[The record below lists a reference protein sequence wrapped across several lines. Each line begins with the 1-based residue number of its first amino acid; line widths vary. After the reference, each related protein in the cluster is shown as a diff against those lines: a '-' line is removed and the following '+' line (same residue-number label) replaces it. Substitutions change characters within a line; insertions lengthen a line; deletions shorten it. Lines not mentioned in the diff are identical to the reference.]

1 MQQRRTGQQIQSL
14 LEEYRSS
21 GLSRREFAQQQN
33 VSVKT
38 LDNWRRKY
46 AAPKLVE
53 VTLEPAQA
61 SAGFAVLL
69 KNGRRI
75 EIGGRFTDAELARLI
90 RIAESA

>member
-1 MQQRRTGQQIQSL
+1 MKQKRTGQQIQSL
-14 LEEYRSS
+14 LEEYRRS
-21 GLSRREFAQQQN
+21 GLSRREFAQHQN
-33 VSVKT
+33 ISIKT

-46 AAPKLVE
+46 AAPKVVE

-61 SAGFAVLL
+61 LADFAVLL

-75 EIGGRFTDAELARLI
+75 EISGRFADAELARLI